1 MAKYRL
7 GDIAPISQGT
17 VPECDK
23 YWLLNLD
30 VVESNTGK
38 VLEYVYV
45 DPPQIGASTVSFDCS
60 NVLYSK
66 LRPYLNKVVLP
77 DRAGYAT
84 SEMLPLKPDEKIVTR
99 EYLTYFLRS
108 PHFVGYINGKTS
120 GAKMPRANTA
130 DLKDVEMECPS
141 IETQNSITAQFQA
154 IESII
159 SKRNQQLASLDDLIK
174 ARFVE
179 MFGTIHDNKFG
190 YEIRTIQDVCEPI
203 KDGTHQTPEYTEDTE
218 NGFKFLSSKDVTSGK
233 IDWDHLKYI
242 PDHLH
247 EALYAR
253 IAPRKGDLLLA
264 KNGTT
269 GIAAI
274 VDRDEVFD
282 IYVSLALLRP
292 NGVDSTYLW
301 GAVNAQ
307 ETKEQFDA
315 SLKGIGVPN
324 LHLGEIKKTKIIVP
338 PIGKQLEFSVFVE
351 QVDKTKSAV
360 QKALD
365 EAQTLFDSLMQQYFK

>member
-1 MAKYRL
+1 MKVKDICNLQNGRAFKPDDWGSEGLPIVRIQNLNDESAPFNYFDGEYNSVHEINDGELLFSWSGTPGTSFGAFRWYR
-7 GDIAPISQGT
+7 GKG
-17 VPECDK
+17 
-23 YWLLNLD
+23 LLNQHIFR
-30 VVESNTGK
+30 VMPKIN
-38 VLEYVYV
+38 V
-45 DPPQIGASTVSFDCS
+45 DKDYLKFALNGNIGT
-60 NVLYSK
+60 
-66 LRPYLNKVVLP
+66 
-77 DRAGYAT
+77 
-84 SEMLPLKPDEKIVTR
+84 
-99 EYLTYFLRS
+99 
-108 PHFVGYINGKTS
+108 
-120 GAKMPRANTA
+120 
-130 DLKDVEMECPS
+130 
-141 IETQNSITAQFQA
+141 
-154 IESII
+154 II
-159 SKRNQQLASLDDLIK
+159 SKAHGGVGLQHITKKELDEVEIPIPSVEDQHVIVSTLQRIEALISLRRKELQALDDLIK

-292 NGVDSTYLW
+292 KSVDSTYLW

-338 PIGKQLEFSVFVE
+338 PMDKQLEFSAFVS
-351 QVDKTKSAV
+351 QVDKSKFAV

-365 EAQTLFDSLMQQYFK
+365 EAQTFFDSLMQKYFG

>member
-30 VVESNTGK
+30 VVESNSGK

-45 DPPQIGASTVSFDCS
+45 DLSQIGASTVSFDRS

-130 DLKDVEMECPS
+130 GLKDVEIECPS
-141 IETQNSITAQFQA
+141 LEIQNNITTQFQA
-154 IESII
+154 IS
-159 SKRNQQLASLDDLIK
+159 
-174 ARFVE
+174 
-179 MFGTIHDNKFG
+179 
-190 YEIRTIQDVCEPI
+190 IQDG
-203 KDGTHQTPEYTEDTE
+203 GT
-218 NGFKFLSSKDVTSGK
+218 SSV
-233 IDWDHLKYI
+233 YI
-242 PDHLH
+242 C
-247 EALYAR
+247 
-253 IAPRKGDLLLA
+253 
-264 KNGTT
+264 
-269 GIAAI
+269 
-274 VDRDEVFD
+274 
-282 IYVSLALLRP
+282 
-292 NGVDSTYLW
+292 
-301 GAVNAQ
+301 
-307 ETKEQFDA
+307 
-315 SLKGIGVPN
+315 
-324 LHLGEIKKTKIIVP
+324 
-338 PIGKQLEFSVFVE
+338 
-351 QVDKTKSAV
+351 
-360 QKALD
+360 
-365 EAQTLFDSLMQQYFK
+365 